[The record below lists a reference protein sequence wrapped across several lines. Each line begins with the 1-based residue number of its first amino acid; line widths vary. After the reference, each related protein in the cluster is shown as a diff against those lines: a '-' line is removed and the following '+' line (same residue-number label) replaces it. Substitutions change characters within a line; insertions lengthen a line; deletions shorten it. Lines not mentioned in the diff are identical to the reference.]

1 MDGARAIAA
10 LTVAAAAAAAAV
22 GEDEEDLQAA
32 PAPATADP
40 GWLLMCSCP
49 TGVLFSA
56 ARPKKAKIDG
66 AGVSS
71 IHDLEVAIQRT
82 LMLLHALALLL

>member
-1 MDGARAIAA
+1 
-10 LTVAAAAAAAAV
+10 
-22 GEDEEDLQAA
+22 
-32 PAPATADP
+32 
-40 GWLLMCSCP
+40 MCSCP